1 MQKDKNNKNK
11 IMKTT
16 NNMKKLILSA
26 AFLAASFATVAQVG
40 VGTTMPSAALDVV
53 STGSGTDK
61 AVEIN
66 SALGELITILD
77 NGKVGI
83 GIAAPTTAL
92 HVVGDGSIKI
102 EGDHASVVL
111 FDNNSTDNS
120 SFNWQ
125 NTSFV
130 GAQRLRLN
138 YDDDNTSLGDI
149 MTILPDGKVGIGI
162 AAPTSKLQVVG
173 LPVHADNA
181 AALAASPPL
190 TAGAFYHNGDGIV
203 RVVF

>member
-1 MQKDKNNKNK
+1 MAQLKLKE
-11 IMKTT
+11 IMLLLFY
-16 NNMKKLILSA
+16 LIIIPQDNS
-26 AFLAASFATVAQVG
+26 SFNWQNTSFVGAQRLRLNYDDDN
-40 VGTTMPSAALDVV
+40 TS
-53 STGSGTDK
+53 
-61 AVEIN
+61 
-66 SALGELITILD
+66 LGDIMTILPD
-77 NGKVGI
+77 GKVGI

-162 AAPTSKLQVVG
+162 AAPTTALHVVG
-173 LPVHADNA
+173 DGSIKIEGDHASVVLFDNNSTDNSSFNWQNTSFSRSTKIKIK
-181 AALAASPPL
+181 L
-190 TAGAFYHNGDGIV
+190 
-203 RVVF
+203 